1 MDDNLELLWRMH
13 AEYMTH
19 VRHVETQRSTITSV
33 LLTVASAVL
42 AVAAVQWKNA
52 EPPHWS
58 LGVLLILIGLVGVAS
73 VGKLYELYV
82 EHKERARTFRKA
94 LAAKLPDARIE
105 ELKAEADVRWKKHAP
120 WLRPVPVHALW
131 LGPHLF
137 IVVLGAV
144 ILVAALRAAT

>member
-1 MDDNLELLWRMH
+1 
-13 AEYMTH
+13 MTH

-33 LLTVASAVL
+33 LLTLASAVL
-42 AVAAVQWKNA
+42 ALAAVQWKND
-52 EPPHWS
+52 ERPHWS
-58 LGVLLILIGLVGVAS
+58 LGILLMLVGFVGLAS
-73 VGKLYELYV
+73 VAKLYELYV

-105 ELKAEADVRWKKHAP
+105 ELKAEADERWKRDAP

-137 IVVLGAV
+137 IMILGAV
-144 ILVAALRAAT
+144 ILVTTLRAVTG

>member
-1 MDDNLELLWRMH
+1 MDDTSEVLWRMH

-33 LLTVASAVL
+33 LLTLASAVL
-42 AVAAVQWKNA
+42 AVAAVQWKND
-52 EPPHWS
+52 ERPHWS
-58 LGVLLILIGLVGVAS
+58 LGVLLMLVGLVGVAS

-94 LAAKLPDARIE
+94 LATRLPEARIE
-105 ELKAEADVRWKKHAP
+105 ELKQEADVRWKRDAP

-144 ILVAALRAAT
+144 ILLTTWRAAT